1 MEIIY
6 IIIIEIFTAFLIV
19 GLIIYST
26 LTTKKMLGKIDHG
39 TTELLNKIDLET
51 KEMLNKMDCETK
63 KMLAKI
69 EHEIKNQKATQS
81 MLNKLLDEKLPQND

>member
-6 IIIIEIFTAFLIV
+6 IIIMQIFTAFLIV

-26 LTTKKMLGKIDHG
+26 LTTKKMLS
-39 TTELLNKIDLET
+39 
-51 KEMLNKMDCETK
+51 
-63 KMLAKI
+63 KI

-81 MLNKLLDEKLPQND
+81 MLDQLLKTELSGKK

>member
-6 IIIIEIFTAFLIV
+6 IIIIEIFTAILIV
-19 GLIIYST
+19 GLIIYSN
-26 LTTKKMLGKIDHG
+26 LT
-39 TTELLNKIDLET
+39 
-51 KEMLNKMDCETK
+51 TK

>member
-1 MEIIY
+1 MAIIY
-6 IIIIEIFTAFLIV
+6 IITMQIFTAMLIV

-26 LTTKKMLGKIDHG
+26 LTMKKMLI
-39 TTELLNKIDLET
+39 
-51 KEMLNKMDCETK
+51 
-63 KMLAKI
+63 KI

>member
-6 IIIIEIFTAFLIV
+6 LIIMQIFSVTLTV

-26 LTTKKMLGKIDHG
+26 LTTKKML
-39 TTELLNKIDLET
+39 N
-51 KEMLNKMDCETK
+51 
-63 KMLAKI
+63 KI

-81 MLNKLLDEKLPQND
+81 MLDQLLNKSL

>member
-6 IIIIEIFTAFLIV
+6 LIIMQIFSVILIV

-26 LTTKKMLGKIDHG
+26 LTTKKMLS
-39 TTELLNKIDLET
+39 
-51 KEMLNKMDCETK
+51 
-63 KMLAKI
+63 KI

-81 MLNKLLDEKLPQND
+81 MLDQLLKKKFITK

>member
-6 IIIIEIFTAFLIV
+6 IITMQIFTAFLIV

-26 LTTKKMLGKIDHG
+26 LTTKKMLGKI
-39 TTELLNKIDLET
+39 
-51 KEMLNKMDCETK
+51 
-63 KMLAKI
+63 

-81 MLNKLLDEKLPQND
+81 MLDQLLKTELLGKND

>member
-26 LTTKKMLGKIDHG
+26 LTTKR
-39 TTELLNKIDLET
+39 
-51 KEMLNKMDCETK
+51 
-63 KMLAKI
+63 MLAKI
-69 EHEIKNQKATQS
+69 EHDIKNQKATQS
-81 MLNKLLDEKLPQND
+81 MLDQLLKTELLQKK

>member
-6 IIIIEIFTAFLIV
+6 IIIIEIFTAILIV

-26 LTTKKMLGKIDHG
+26 LTTKKMLS
-39 TTELLNKIDLET
+39 
-51 KEMLNKMDCETK
+51 
-63 KMLAKI
+63 KI
-69 EHEIKNQKATQS
+69 EHDIRNQKATQS

>member
-26 LTTKKMLGKIDHG
+26 LTTKKML
-39 TTELLNKIDLET
+39 
-51 KEMLNKMDCETK
+51 
-63 KMLAKI
+63 AKI
-69 EHEIKNQKATQS
+69 EHDIKNQKATQS
-81 MLNKLLDEKLPQND
+81 MLDQLLKTELLQKK

>member
-6 IIIIEIFTAFLIV
+6 IIIMQIFTAILIV

-26 LTTKKMLGKIDHG
+26 LTTKKMLI
-39 TTELLNKIDLET
+39 
-51 KEMLNKMDCETK
+51 
-63 KMLAKI
+63 KI

-81 MLNKLLDEKLPQND
+81 MLNQLLKTEISQKND

>member
-6 IIIIEIFTAFLIV
+6 IIIIEIFTAILIV
-19 GLIIYST
+19 GLIIYSN
-26 LTTKKMLGKIDHG
+26 LT
-39 TTELLNKIDLET
+39 
-51 KEMLNKMDCETK
+51 TK

-69 EHEIKNQKATQS
+69 EHDIRNQKATQS

>member
-6 IIIIEIFTAFLIV
+6 LIIMQIFSVILIV

-26 LTTKKMLGKIDHG
+26 LTTKKML
-39 TTELLNKIDLET
+39 N
-51 KEMLNKMDCETK
+51 
-63 KMLAKI
+63 KI

-81 MLNKLLDEKLPQND
+81 MLDQLLKQNND

>member
-6 IIIIEIFTAFLIV
+6 LIIMQIFSVILIV

-26 LTTKKMLGKIDHG
+26 LTTKKMLS
-39 TTELLNKIDLET
+39 
-51 KEMLNKMDCETK
+51 
-63 KMLAKI
+63 KI

-81 MLNKLLDEKLPQND
+81 MLDQLLKKVYNND

>member
-6 IIIIEIFTAFLIV
+6 IIIMQIFTAFLIV

-26 LTTKKMLGKIDHG
+26 LTTKKML
-39 TTELLNKIDLET
+39 
-51 KEMLNKMDCETK
+51 
-63 KMLAKI
+63 AKI

-81 MLNKLLDEKLPQND
+81 MLDQLLKTELSQKND

>member
-6 IIIIEIFTAFLIV
+6 LIIMQIFSVILMV

-26 LTTKKMLGKIDHG
+26 LTTKKMLS
-39 TTELLNKIDLET
+39 
-51 KEMLNKMDCETK
+51 
-63 KMLAKI
+63 KI

-81 MLNKLLDEKLPQND
+81 MLDQLLKNND

>member
-6 IIIIEIFTAFLIV
+6 IIIIEIFTAILIV

-26 LTTKKMLGKIDHG
+26 LTTKKMLGKI
-39 TTELLNKIDLET
+39 
-51 KEMLNKMDCETK
+51 
-63 KMLAKI
+63 
-69 EHEIKNQKATQS
+69 EHDIRNQKATQS

>member
-6 IIIIEIFTAFLIV
+6 IIIMQIFTAILIV

-26 LTTKKMLGKIDHG
+26 LTTKKMLI
-39 TTELLNKIDLET
+39 
-51 KEMLNKMDCETK
+51 
-63 KMLAKI
+63 KI

-81 MLNKLLDEKLPQND
+81 MLNQLLKTELSQKND

>member
-6 IIIIEIFTAFLIV
+6 IIIMQIFTAFLIV

-26 LTTKKMLGKIDHG
+26 LTTKKML
-39 TTELLNKIDLET
+39 
-51 KEMLNKMDCETK
+51 
-63 KMLAKI
+63 AKI

-81 MLNKLLDEKLPQND
+81 MLDQLLKTELSGKND

>member
-6 IIIIEIFTAFLIV
+6 IIIMQIFTAFLIV

-26 LTTKKMLGKIDHG
+26 LTMKKMLI
-39 TTELLNKIDLET
+39 
-51 KEMLNKMDCETK
+51 
-63 KMLAKI
+63 KI

-81 MLNKLLDEKLPQND
+81 MLDQLLKKELLQKND

>member
-6 IIIIEIFTAFLIV
+6 LIIMQIFSVILIV

-26 LTTKKMLGKIDHG
+26 LTTKKML
-39 TTELLNKIDLET
+39 N
-51 KEMLNKMDCETK
+51 
-63 KMLAKI
+63 KI

-81 MLNKLLDEKLPQND
+81 MLDQLLKKSL

>member
-6 IIIIEIFTAFLIV
+6 IITMQIFTAILIV
-19 GLIIYST
+19 GLIIYSN
-26 LTTKKMLGKIDHG
+26 LTTKKTLGKIDHG

-51 KEMLNKMDCETK
+51 KEMLAKIERV
-63 KMLAKI
+63 LIKI
-69 EHEIKNQKATQS
+69 EHEIKNEKATQS

>member
-6 IIIIEIFTAFLIV
+6 IITMQIFTAILIV
-19 GLIIYST
+19 GLIIYSN
-26 LTTKKMLGKIDHG
+26 LTTKKTLGKIDHG

-51 KEMLNKMDCETK
+51 KV
-63 KMLAKI
+63 MLAKIERVLIKI
-69 EHEIKNQKATQS
+69 EHEIKNEKATQS

>member
-26 LTTKKMLGKIDHG
+26 LTTKKML
-39 TTELLNKIDLET
+39 
-51 KEMLNKMDCETK
+51 
-63 KMLAKI
+63 AKI
-69 EHEIKNQKATQS
+69 EHDIKNQKATQS

>member
-6 IIIIEIFTAFLIV
+6 IIIMQIFTAFLIV

-26 LTTKKMLGKIDHG
+26 LTMKKMLI
-39 TTELLNKIDLET
+39 
-51 KEMLNKMDCETK
+51 
-63 KMLAKI
+63 KI

-81 MLNKLLDEKLPQND
+81 MLDQLLKKELPQKND

>member
-6 IIIIEIFTAFLIV
+6 IITMQIFTAFLIV

-26 LTTKKMLGKIDHG
+26 LTTKKMLGKI
-39 TTELLNKIDLET
+39 
-51 KEMLNKMDCETK
+51 
-63 KMLAKI
+63 

-81 MLNKLLDEKLPQND
+81 MLDQLLKTELSEKND

>member
-1 MEIIY
+1 MAIIY
-6 IIIIEIFTAFLIV
+6 IITMQIFTAILIV

-26 LTTKKMLGKIDHG
+26 LTMKKMLI
-39 TTELLNKIDLET
+39 
-51 KEMLNKMDCETK
+51 
-63 KMLAKI
+63 KI

>member
-6 IIIIEIFTAFLIV
+6 LIIMQIFSVILIV

-26 LTTKKMLGKIDHG
+26 LTTKKML
-39 TTELLNKIDLET
+39 N
-51 KEMLNKMDCETK
+51 
-63 KMLAKI
+63 KI

-81 MLNKLLDEKLPQND
+81 MLDQLLKTK

>member
-6 IIIIEIFTAFLIV
+6 IITMQIFTAFLIV

-26 LTTKKMLGKIDHG
+26 LTTKKMLGKI
-39 TTELLNKIDLET
+39 
-51 KEMLNKMDCETK
+51 
-63 KMLAKI
+63 

-81 MLNKLLDEKLPQND
+81 MLDQLLKTELSGKND